1 MDEVQAVYIRRDSIA
16 KSRSVT
22 SQSEVIVYNK
32 DKINNIKMYKFHL
45 FQEGKQEENV
55 LVSQIDVV
63 CYWST
68 RFRTEEYTKKKIL
81 VQIAK
86 L

>member
-63 CYWST
+63 CY
-68 RFRTEEYTKKKIL
+68 
-81 VQIAK
+81 
-86 L
+86 